1 MEEEMPDTL
10 IVSDE
15 RIERSILFIRG
26 RKVMIDSH
34 LAELYGVTTKRLNE
48 QVRRNI
54 DRFPKDFMF
63 QLDENEIAAMR
74 SQIATASDSDGNMRT
89 QTASASKRNI
99 RFLPFEPTNQT
110 SRILNFG

>member
-15 RIERSILFIRG
+15 QIERSILLIRG
-26 RKVMIDSH
+26 RKVMLDAD

-74 SQIATASDSDGNMRT
+74 SQIATAS
-89 QTASASKRNI
+89 KRNI
-99 RFLPFEPTNQT
+99 RFLPFAFTEHGVIMAVTFFALFIRFAFQH
-110 SRILNFG
+110 